1 MRLLAP
7 LAEVFAAVAAIGAW
21 PPAYRA
27 QTTVLGLQ
35 PSAGCLRLSLCP
47 EGVVLAL
54 SAWRLSYRFER

>member
-7 LAEVFAAVAAIGAW
+7 LAEVFAAVAAIGTSPSAR
-21 PPAYRA
+21 RA
-27 QTTVLGLQ
+27 QIAVLGLL
-35 PSAGCLRLSLCP
+35 PSAGCLRLSLSH